1 MQADGLW
8 SDQFRV
14 SWNSIKKNVIL
25 RANNMNLFGHIFLLK
40 HSLGIKVLISMFI
53 YVFQNKMQ
61 V

>member
-1 MQADGLW
+1 
-8 SDQFRV
+8 
-14 SWNSIKKNVIL
+14 
-25 RANNMNLFGHIFLLK
+25 MNLFGHIFLLK